1 MKFIGPAKKLNFII
15 LVQSYCYVYH
25 HIDIC
30 SLDMLSSRNT
40 HKLTRNA
47 LLLVGWVICFCLAS
61 NMSFI
66 QGCKVNYGNSDSAIS
81 TVLQANNIGDGSGFI
96 DGASQSQSKD
106 GQSVHKCDLSE
117 HLINFDHHQVNDQA
131 IFTYFILVVVVLWL
145 LSTVPYFPPFTE
157 PILHKGRR
165 IHLKVCVFKE

>member
-1 MKFIGPAKKLNFII
+1 LLRLPS
-15 LVQSYCYVYH
+15 Q
-25 HIDIC
+25 DIC
-30 SLDMLSSRNT
+30 SLDMISSRNT
-40 HKLTRNA
+40 HQLTRSA

-66 QGCKVNYGNSDSAIS
+66 QGCKVNYDNSDSAIS
-81 TVLQANNIGDGSGFI
+81 TAVQANKISDGGVFI
-96 DGASQSQSKD
+96 DGASQPQD
-106 GQSVHKCDLSE
+106 GQSVQKCELSE

>member
-1 MKFIGPAKKLNFII
+1 MI
-15 LVQSYCYVYH
+15 
-25 HIDIC
+25 
-30 SLDMLSSRNT
+30 SSRNT
-40 HKLTRNA
+40 HQLTRSA

-66 QGCKVNYGNSDSAIS
+66 QGCKVNYENSDSAIS
-81 TVLQANNIGDGSGFI
+81 NALQVNKIDDGGGFI
-96 DGASQSQSKD
+96 KGASQSQD
-106 GQSVHKCDLSE
+106 DQSVHKCELSE

-165 IHLKVCVFKE
+165 IHLKICVFKE

>member
-1 MKFIGPAKKLNFII
+1 
-15 LVQSYCYVYH
+15 
-25 HIDIC
+25 
-30 SLDMLSSRNT
+30 
-40 HKLTRNA
+40 
-47 LLLVGWVICFCLAS
+47 
-61 NMSFI
+61 MSFI
-66 QGCKVNYGNSDSAIS
+66 QGCKVNYDNSDSAIS
-81 TVLQANNIGDGSGFI
+81 TAVQANKISDGGVFI
-96 DGASQSQSKD
+96 DGASQSQD
-106 GQSVHKCDLSE
+106 GQSVQKCELSE